1 MTADTWKGGAVGGG
15 LGHAGWDA
23 WGLDACWSLGLHT
36 HTHTHT
42 HTQSPHRARMLL
54 QPHASSQVE
63 RTPGSTSPG
72 SALSAPGTG
81 RHEAAG
87 LQRGR
92 AEAA

>member
-1 MTADTWKGGAVGGG
+1 MGGWAT
-15 LGHAGWDA
+15 LAGTHGVWMPAGDS
-23 WGLDACWSLGLHT
+23 GYT